1 MVPDVGKIPL
11 ADALLIEDPS
21 DHGTGEDDG
30 NFILLSRL
38 RLFLTRVKQKT
49 ALLKPLL

>member
-21 DHGTGEDDG
+21 DHGTGDDDG
-30 NFILLSRL
+30 KSETR
-38 RLFLTRVKQKT
+38 FLIQY
-49 ALLKPLL
+49 LIFFF